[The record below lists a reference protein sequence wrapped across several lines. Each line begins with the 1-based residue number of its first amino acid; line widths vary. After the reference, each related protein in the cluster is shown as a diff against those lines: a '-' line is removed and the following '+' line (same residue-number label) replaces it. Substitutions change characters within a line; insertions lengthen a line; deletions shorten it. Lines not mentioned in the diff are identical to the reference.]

1 MNKVIEALVNTG
13 QWGENDVILGIRA
26 GFKCEYCDKD
36 LLATVDNYKE
46 WQKDHII
53 PLSKGGENINENIA
67 ISCKTCN
74 VNIKGRWN
82 PADES
87 TSENPTRQ
95 ELITIVREYG
105 IRRRTQMLSDVCL
118 FRKIV
123 FTK

>member
-36 LLATVDNYKE
+36 LLASVDNYKE

-53 PLSKGGENINENIA
+53 PLSKGGEDINENIA

>member
-36 LLATVDNYKE
+36 LLASVDNYKE

-53 PLSKGGENINENIA
+53 PLSKGGEDINENIA

-87 TSENPTRQ
+87 TPENLTRQ

>member
-26 GFKCEYCDKD
+26 EFKCEYCDKD
-36 LLATVDNYKE
+36 LLASVDNYKE

-53 PLSKGGENINENIA
+53 PLSKGGEDINENIA

-87 TSENPTRQ
+87 ASENLSRQ
-95 ELITIVREYG
+95 ELITLVREYG
-105 IRRRTQMLSDVCL
+105 IKRRTQMLSDICL

>member
-1 MNKVIEALVNTG
+1 MNNMIEALVNTG

-36 LLATVDNYKE
+36 LLASVDNYKE
-46 WQKDHII
+46 WQRDHII
-53 PLSKGGENINENIA
+53 PLSKGGEDINENIA

-82 PADES
+82 PASES

-95 ELITIVREYG
+95 ELISIVRE
-105 IRRRTQMLSDVCL
+105 
-118 FRKIV
+118 
-123 FTK
+123 

>member
-36 LLATVDNYKE
+36 LLASVDNYKE

-53 PLSKGGENINENIA
+53 PLSKGGEDINENIA

-87 TSENPTRQ
+87 TPENLTRQ

-105 IRRRTQMLSDVCL
+105 IRRRTQMLNDVCL

>member
-1 MNKVIEALVNTG
+1 MHKIIEDLVSTG

-36 LLATVDNYKE
+36 LLASVDNYKE

-53 PLSKGGENINENIA
+53 PKSKGGEDINENIA

-82 PADES
+82 PVDEII
-87 TSENPTRQ
+87 SENPTRN
-95 ELITIVREYG
+95 ELIAVVREYG
-105 IRRRTQMLSDVCL
+105 KNRRTQMLSDICL

-123 FTK
+123 FEK

>member
-1 MNKVIEALVNTG
+1 MNNMIEALVNTG

-36 LLATVDNYKE
+36 LLASVDNYKE
-46 WQKDHII
+46 WQRDHII
-53 PLSKGGENINENIA
+53 PLSKGGEDINENIA

-82 PADES
+82 PVSES

-95 ELITIVREYG
+95 ELISIVREYG
-105 IRRRTQMLSDVCL
+105 IKRRTKMLSDICL
-118 FRKIV
+118 FRQIV
-123 FTK
+123 FAK

>member
-36 LLATVDNYKE
+36 LLASVDNYKE

-53 PLSKGGENINENIA
+53 PLSKGGEDINENIA

-87 TSENPTRQ
+87 ASENLSRQ
-95 ELITIVREYG
+95 ELITLVREYG
-105 IRRRTQMLSDVCL
+105 IKRRTQMLSDICL